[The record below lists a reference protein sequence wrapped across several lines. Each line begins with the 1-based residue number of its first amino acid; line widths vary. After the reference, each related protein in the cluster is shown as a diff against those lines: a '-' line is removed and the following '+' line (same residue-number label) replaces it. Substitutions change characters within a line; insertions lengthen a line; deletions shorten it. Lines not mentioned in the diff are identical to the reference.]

1 MRQYIQ
7 LISTALIVTIAGL
20 TCTAQCIEDSHTPF
34 NNSSWKSCQTSVGP
48 IAERGDKHWLMYDF
62 GEVYKISELDYW
74 NYNVWGETD
83 LGAREVII
91 DYSTDQQSWTTL
103 PAITLDQAPGSWKY
117 TGVQGVNLGGIVC
130 RYVLITVV
138 DTYGTDDD
146 CAGLGELRFQLD
158 EFTSTD
164 QLYNNKVSVMP
175 NPATTHITVDVSSLN
190 HQPQNITVTNTI
202 GQTVK
207 QVNVAAADAIH
218 IDVQD
223 LEAGM
228 YYITVATEGKY
239 LTESFVKVD

>member
-117 TGVQGVNLGGIVC
+117 TGVQGIDLGGIVC
-130 RYVLITVV
+130 RYVLITVA

-158 EFTSTD
+158 EFTSAD
-164 QLYNNKVSVMP
+164 EIYSNKLSLAP
-175 NPATTHITVDVSSLN
+175 NPATTHITLDVSSLT
-190 HQPQNITVTNTI
+190 QIQTVTLTNTI

-207 QVNVAAADAIH
+207 QISVPAADALQ
-218 IDVQD
+218 IDVQQ

-228 YYITVATEGKY
+228 YYITGVGNGGFTI
-239 LTESFVKVD
+239 TESFIKVD